1 LRAPCTIGA
10 SVIMSGLRE
19 KKETARDN
27 GADRPTYNCALAF
40 LATARKSGAL
50 ITRRKCSCPPD
61 ALDLAG
67 FLDHSGLMRRISSG
81 SKVIPTRR
89 NRGRNA
95 GLGQSP
101 CSRTKFPVPLSDK
114 AHNGVNRLKFLLGI
128 KQDSKSVSGRQTCLS
143 SLSCC
148 RGNNSVSV
156 LSR

>member
-1 LRAPCTIGA
+1 
-10 SVIMSGLRE
+10 MSGLKE
-19 KKETARDN
+19 KKETSRDN

-50 ITRRKCSCPPD
+50 ITRWKCSCPPD

-67 FLDHSGLMRRISSG
+67 FLDHRLNETNFSG

-89 NRGRNA
+89 SRERNA

-114 AHNGVNRLKFLLGI
+114 ARNGVN
-128 KQDSKSVSGRQTCLS
+128 
-143 SLSCC
+143 
-148 RGNNSVSV
+148 
-156 LSR
+156 